1 MGFTSQFSL
10 IGEHIMT
17 EVQRWYQAFR
27 PLILVCVQYIPSD
40 NKVDFGIVNAAV
52 GPFRGSPRF
61 YQVLPVLFPFRLKP
75 IGSVWDCLMLRGNG
89 PVG

>member
-1 MGFTSQFSL
+1 
-10 IGEHIMT
+10 MT

-75 IGSVWDCLMLRGNG
+75 IGSVGTVDLDLISLVQLPFGFLEQ
-89 PVG
+89 